1 MIFLFTLF
9 LSVLLTISLIP
20 ALSRLAF
27 CCGALDFPDGR
38 KVHAHPIPRVGGVAM
53 AVGSLA
59 SLIAWNFG
67 DTLPRA
73 FLAGALALVAFGLA
87 DDLKSLSPKAKLTGQ
102 IIAATIVVVF
112 GGVEIRTLGSLLP
125 DGLLIPPWL
134 SVPFT
139 VFVIVGVTNAI
150 NLADGLDG
158 LAGGICLLTF
168 CCLGYL
174 AYLDGACAIG
184 LAALAFIGAI
194 FGFLRF
200 NTHPATIF
208 MGDTG
213 SQLLGFAAITLA
225 LALTQ
230 RETALSPLLPLVLLG
245 FPVLDTMTVM
255 CTRIAAGRS
264 PFSADKNHFHHTLL
278 SLGFRHP
285 ESVLIIYAI
294 QTVLVVSA
302 LVLRYHSDWILLTGY
317 VLFSATALTLFA
329 AARRG
334 QWRMKRFDILDVVIV
349 GGLRTLRDEGVII
362 AALFRGFQVMVP
374 FLLLATCLIPERFP
388 GYLAWAAAA
397 AALML
402 ALVRALARER
412 LETAIRP
419 VLYLFIPFAVY
430 LSETYPAGWVDERV
444 RLVSHAL
451 FIACAVGSVL
461 VSRFTRRTTGFRSTP
476 LDFLILFIVAVF
488 PFLHSVQVRDYLPGI
503 VAAKIIILY
512 FSYEVLLSELRGK
525 VGAPAMLTILSLLAV
540 CGAQG

>member
-9 LSVLLTISLIP
+9 LSILLTISLIP

-27 CCGALDFPDGR
+27 NRGTLDLPGER
-38 KVHAHPIPRVGGVAM
+38 KIHVRPIPRIGGVAM
-53 AVGSLA
+53 ATGTLA
-59 SLIAWNFG
+59 SLVVWNFG
-67 DTLPRA
+67 DALPRA
-73 FLAGALALVAFGLA
+73 FLAAALVLVVFGLV
-87 DDLKSLSPKAKLTGQ
+87 DDVKTLGPKEKLVGQ
-102 IIAATIVVVF
+102 AAAALIVVWF
-112 GGVEIRTLGSLLP
+112 GGVEIRSLGSLLP
-125 DGLLIPPWL
+125 DGLVISPWVT
-134 SVPFT
+134 VPFT

-168 CCLGYL
+168 CCIGYL
-174 AYLDGACAIG
+174 AYLDGAVAIG

-200 NTHPATIF
+200 NTHPASVF

-213 SQLLGFAAITLA
+213 SQLLGFGAITLA

-255 CTRIAAGRS
+255 CTRIASGRS

-302 LVLRYHSDWILLTGY
+302 LALRYHSDWILLVGY
-317 VLFSATALTLFA
+317 LLFSAAVLSLFS
-329 AARRG
+329 AARRR
-334 QWRMKRFDILDVVIV
+334 QWRMKRFDILDIVIV
-349 GGLRTLRDEGVII
+349 GGLRRLRDEGVLISV
-362 AALFRGFQVMVP
+362 LFRGFQALVP
-374 FLLLATCLIPERFP
+374 SLLLLACIIPGRYP
-388 GYLAWAAAA
+388 AYLAGAAAS
-397 AALML
+397 AALL
-402 ALVRALARER
+402 LLLVRVLARER
-412 LETAIRP
+412 LIMALRP
-419 VLYLFIPFAVY
+419 VLYLLIPFSVY
-430 LSETYPAGWVDERV
+430 LSESASAGWADGRV
-444 RLVSHAL
+444 RLMYNGL
-451 FIACAVGSVL
+451 FIACALGSIL
-461 VSRFTRRTTGFRSTP
+461 VSRFTRRTAGFRSTP

-488 PFLHSVQVRDYLPGI
+488 PFLHSVHFRDYLPGI
-503 VAAKIIILY
+503 MAAKIIILY

-525 VGAPAMLTILSLLAV
+525 VVGTAFLTLLSLLAV
-540 CGAQG
+540 CRT